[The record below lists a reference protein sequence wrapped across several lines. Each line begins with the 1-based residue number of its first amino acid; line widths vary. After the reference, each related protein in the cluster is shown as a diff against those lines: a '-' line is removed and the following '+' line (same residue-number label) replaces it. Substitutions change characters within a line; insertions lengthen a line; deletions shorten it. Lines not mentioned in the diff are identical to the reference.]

1 MTEVKTW
8 IKGLP
13 WQLVLT
19 YYGPTDTR
27 GARYKVTSG
36 EAGKGARYFPY
47 DYATNGHDVYLQQY
61 MAAEGWAPDLYRLD
75 YAAQYLIG
83 GRRHTFY
90 SVTRLAV
97 EL

>member
-1 MTEVKTW
+1 METQSK
-8 IKGLP
+8 LMP
-13 WQLVLT
+13 WQLVVT

-36 EAGKGARYFPY
+36 ESGKNARYFPY
-47 DYATNGHDVYLQQY
+47 DYANNAHEVYLGQY

-75 YAAQYLIG
+75 AAAAYIVK
-83 GRRHTFY
+83 GRRYTFY
-90 SVTRLAV
+90 HVTRLAV